1 MENQMSRWVQIKERI
16 TEYRIAKKTEEK
28 SLRKASP
35 LTVYI
40 EVEII
45 LKYEI
50 IKLVKLSATKDV
62 RNVSF
67 GFFRIIYRTRNLIS
81 IKTISNTNKNIS

>member
-1 MENQMSRWVQIKERI
+1 MENQMSRWVQIKKRI
-16 TEYRIAKKTEEK
+16 TEHRTAQKTKEK
-28 SLRKASP
+28 SLRKASS
-35 LTVYI
+35 LTVYT

-50 IKLVKLSATKDV
+50 IELVKLSATKDV

-67 GFFRIIYRTRNLIS
+67 GFFRIICRTRNLIS